1 MRMVRAGVVSGQRA
15 VLYGS
20 LGVLTI
26 VIVCGA
32 FVGAFGLNR
41 MVTGLFAGSVAGVT
55 LLVALFGRD
64 VVLLTER
71 AIYCRTPWAE
81 TSIDWHRVVA
91 GRFALDEHA
100 RWSLA
105 LDLAGGDEPHG
116 ELVLLNIPPV
126 IRPISNA
133 YEHRKREQVVQI
145 RTMLRH
151 KQIPVTILPDIARA
165 LHEHWRLAPPVH

>member
-1 MRMVRAGVVSGQRA
+1 MRMVRAGVVSGRRA
-15 VLYGS
+15 LLYGS
-20 LGVLTI
+20 LAVLAI
-26 VIVCGA
+26 VAVCGG

-41 MVTGLFAGSVAGVT
+41 VVTGLFMGLIAGIT

-64 VVLLTER
+64 VVLLTDR

-81 TSIDWHRVVA
+81 TSIDWDRVVA
-91 GRFALDEHA
+91 GRFALDERA

-105 LDLAGGDEPHG
+105 LDLSGGDERHG

-133 YEHRKREQVVQI
+133 FEHRKREQVVQI
-145 RTMLRH
+145 RTMLRE
-151 KQIPVTILPDIARA
+151 KRVPVTILPEIARA
-165 LHEHWRLAPPVH
+165 LHEHWKLAPPVH

>member
-1 MRMVRAGVVSGQRA
+1 MRMVRAGVVSGRRA

-20 LGVLTI
+20 LAVLTI
-26 VIVCGA
+26 TIVSVA
-32 FVGAFGLNR
+32 FVAAFGVNR
-41 MVTGLFAGSVAGVT
+41 VVTGLFAGLVAGIT

-81 TSIDWHRVVA
+81 TSIDWTRVVA
-91 GRFALDEHA
+91 ARFALDERA

-116 ELVLLNIPPV
+116 ELILLSIPPV

-133 YEHRKREQVVQI
+133 YEHRKREQVLQI

-151 KQIPVTILPDIARA
+151 KQIPVTILPTIAQA
-165 LHEHWRLAPPVH
+165 LHEHWKLAPPVH